1 MTALDAHALLTF
13 SAVLLVAI
21 ASPGPAFL
29 LAMRATLTGGR
40 SAGLMAG
47 VELAIVAAGWT
58 LVALLGLDAVF
69 RWVPWAYGALKVGGA
84 AYLMYLAWCTWRSA
98 RRPVKSDGMA
108 TRRAFRDGLVV
119 NLANP
124 KSVLF
129 SASVIV
135 VLFPEGLAT
144 AEIALITINH
154 LLLELVA
161 GRRPSSGS
169 LRRWMRRSAGG
180 WRTFPTGSSTAT
192 RGTRARSVMR
202 TARCKR
208 VPGRAP
214 RAGGVHSTAGTSSAR
229 FSRGASP

>member
-154 LLLELVA
+154 LLLELVVYAAIAFALASAPVA
-161 GRRPSSGS
+161 GAY
-169 LRRWMRRSAGG
+169 LRA
-180 WRTFPTGSSTAT
+180 
-192 RGTRARSVMR
+192 
-202 TARCKR
+202 K
-208 VPGRAP
+208 
-214 RAGGVHSTAGTSSAR
+214 GGVDRTCAVLLAALGLELL
-229 FSRGASP
+229 FESR